1 MRASRSV
8 QTIPLGA
15 IGPEEREGFQK
26 YSFTM
31 NDRTTSLGQVDQ
43 EAGNLTKRIFSV
55 YNSGVHF
62 FFLGP
67 PPFENLIR
75 CMGSPPQKNADLRIQ
90 TILED
95 LEPPSHIPQGTI
107 HETLLLIIR

>member
-15 IGPEEREGFQK
+15 IGPEEWEGFQK

-62 FFLGP
+62 FLGP
-67 PPFENLIR
+67 PSLENLIR
-75 CMGSPPQKNADLRIQ
+75 CMGSPPQKNADLRI
-90 TILED
+90 
-95 LEPPSHIPQGTI
+95 
-107 HETLLLIIR
+107 